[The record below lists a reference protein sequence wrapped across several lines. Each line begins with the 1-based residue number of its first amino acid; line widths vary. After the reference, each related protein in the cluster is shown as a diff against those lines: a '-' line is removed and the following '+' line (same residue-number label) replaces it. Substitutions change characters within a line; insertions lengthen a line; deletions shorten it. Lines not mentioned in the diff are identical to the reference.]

1 MVRVGFTNG
10 EDGLNAGLRNNRSR
24 RFGEYISFSRE
35 EVMPTLTIEV
45 LTAAQLPVSVDLN
58 QLDDEQREALMDD
71 IKEQLAQQG
80 LPSRVKYVDNSAT
93 FTIDVEDDM
102 VDTMLNADKGPL
114 EDFAGV
120 FDGAEHAF
128 VIKRAN
134 GGRRRKTRKPKR
146 KTRKTRRGVS
156 RR

>member
-1 MVRVGFTNG
+1 MSGALAVGG
-10 EDGLNAGLRNNRSR
+10 AGGPIARNNRNLR
-24 RFGEYISFSRE
+24 LGEYISFSRE

-45 LTAAQLPVSVDLN
+45 LTATQPPVSVDLK
-58 QLDDEQREALMDD
+58 QLNAAQRAALMAD
-71 IKEQLAQQG
+71 IGEQLAQQY
-80 LPSRVKYVDNSAT
+80 LPSRVKYANNSAT
-93 FTIDVEDDM
+93 FTIDVEDDK
-102 VDTMLNADKGPL
+102 VDTMLNAEKGPL
-114 EDFAGV
+114 EDNFNV
-120 FDGAEHAF
+120 FNRAEHAF